1 MPSQSKLEANRR
13 NAQLSTG
20 PKTPEGKAASARNS
34 LKHGL
39 LASETVLPDEDTEAF
54 LDLLAALEAEHQPA
68 SPLEEFLVQQ
78 LANAQWR
85 LRRLTRVETG
95 LLASRLDDTRDRV
108 ASYEENDE
116 DDDDASEPNPDD
128 QDPQQ
133 AHDETTRLL
142 GLSFHYDS
150 SAAESFS
157 KLSRYENTIR
167 RAFYKALYALQFAQA
182 RRAGQPPPRMPI

>member
-1 MPSQSKLEANRR
+1 MSSQSKLDANRN
-13 NAQLSTG
+13 NARRSTG

-39 LASETVLPDEDTEAF
+39 LASDTVLPDEDSQAF

-95 LLASRLDDTRDRV
+95 LLASRLDETRDRV
-108 ASYEENDE
+108 ARYEENDE
-116 DDDDASEPNPDD
+116 DDASEPNPDD

-142 GLSFHYDS
+142 GVAFHYDS

-167 RAFYKALYALQFAQA
+167 RAFYKALYALLFAQT